1 MWFGLLFVEITYCL
15 FVYVGLYVDCS
26 VAGLPAL
33 SSAEEEVSD
42 DEKREDEKQDFYD
55 KLINM
60 IDDAGVVAHCRYGAH
75 WHSESIQICRVSG
88 IDTYVECGS
97 VRENIA

>member
-1 MWFGLLFVEITYCL
+1 
-15 FVYVGLYVDCS
+15 

-42 DEKREDEKQDFYD
+42 DEKREDFYD
-55 KLINM
+55 KMINM
-60 IDDAGVVAHCRYGAH
+60 INDAGVVAHCRYGAH